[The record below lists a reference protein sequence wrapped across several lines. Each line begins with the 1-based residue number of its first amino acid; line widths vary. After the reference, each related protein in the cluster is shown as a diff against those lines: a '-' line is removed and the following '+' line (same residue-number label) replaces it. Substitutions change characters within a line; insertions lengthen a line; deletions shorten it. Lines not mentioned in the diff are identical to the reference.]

1 MATEP
6 RSSPTGIPRQSLTSA
21 VADNLRDKIIRME
34 IREGEQLRQDAIASE
49 FCVSRIP
56 VREALRQLESEGLIT
71 IVPHHG
77 AVVSSLSPN
86 DIEELFEI
94 RVLLECD
101 FLKVSIPGLTE
112 SNLTQAETFLKEYE
126 KGLSRRG
133 QISMWGRLNWR
144 FHSAL
149 YSGANR
155 RHFMS
160 IIKRVNN
167 NAMRYTG
174 LQLYVTQGFERAKE
188 EHRQLLDLCRER
200 DVTAACDLLQRHIW
214 HAGQS
219 LKQGLL
225 EGRTHAEQEQPG
237 R

>member
-6 RSSPTGIPRQSLTSA
+6 RSSPSGIPRQSLTSA

-34 IREGEQLRQDAIASE
+34 IREGEQLRQDAIAFE
-49 FCVSRIP
+49 FRVSRIP

-77 AVVSSLSPN
+77 AVVSSLSPD

-101 FLKVSIPGLTE
+101 FLKVSIPGFTE
-112 SNLTQAETFLKEYE
+112 SNLAQAESFLKEYE

-133 QISMWGRLNWR
+133 HISMWGRRNC
-144 FHSAL
+144 HSL
-149 YSGANR
+149 RSLLR
-155 RHFMS
+155 RERPHFMS

-188 EHRQLLDLCRER
+188 EHRQLLNLCRER
-200 DVTAACDLLQRHIW
+200 DVTRCLPPITAAHLACRSV
-214 HAGQS
+214 A
-219 LKQGLL
+219 
-225 EGRTHAEQEQPG
+225 
-237 R
+237 

>member
-1 MATEP
+1 MATEARP
-6 RSSPTGIPRQSLTSA
+6 SSAIPRQSLTSA
-21 VADNLRDKIIRME
+21 VADSLRDKIIRME
-34 IREGEQLRQDAIASE
+34 IRGGEQLRQDAIASE
-49 FCVSRIP
+49 FRVSRIP

-94 RVLLECD
+94 RVLLECEV
-101 FLKVSIPGLTE
+101 LKLSIPGLTE
-112 SNLTQAETFLKEYE
+112 ANLAQAQVCLTECE
-126 KGLSRRG
+126 KGLSRQG
-133 QISMWGRLNWR
+133 HISMWGRLNWR

-149 YSGANR
+149 YAGANR
-155 RHFMS
+155 PHFMS

-174 LQLYVTQGFERAKE
+174 LQVYVTRGFERAKE
-188 EHRQLLDLCRER
+188 EHRRLLDLCRAR
-200 DVTAACDLLQRHIW
+200 DVVSACELLEQHIRHAAE
-214 HAGQS
+214 S

-225 EGRTHAEQEQPG
+225 EGRTHAETEEP
-237 R
+237 

>member
-1 MATEP
+1 MALETLQ
-6 RSSPTGIPRQSLTSA
+6 SSAIPRQSLTSA

-49 FCVSRIP
+49 FRVSRIP

-101 FLKVSIPGLTE
+101 VLKRSIPGLTE
-112 SNLTQAETFLKEYE
+112 SNLAQAEVFLREYE
-126 KGLSRRG
+126 KGLSR
-133 QISMWGRLNWR
+133 QEYISMWGRLNWR

-149 YSGANR
+149 YSGAHR
-155 RHFMS
+155 PHFMS

-188 EHRQLLDLCRER
+188 EHRQLLDLCRAR
-200 DVTAACDLLQRHIW
+200 DVTAACDLLQRHIR

-225 EGRTHAEQEQPG
+225 KGRAHAETEQP
-237 R
+237 

>member
-1 MATEP
+1 MATEARP
-6 RSSPTGIPRQSLTSA
+6 SSAIPRQSLTSA
-21 VADNLRDKIIRME
+21 VADSLRDKIIRME
-34 IREGEQLRQDAIASE
+34 IRGGEQLRQDAIASE
-49 FCVSRIP
+49 FRVSRIP

-94 RVLLECD
+94 RVLLEREI
-101 FLKVSIPGLTE
+101 LKLSIPGLTE
-112 SNLTQAETFLKEYE
+112 ANLAQAEVCLKEYE
-126 KGLSRRG
+126 KGLSRQG
-133 QISMWGRLNWR
+133 YISMWGRLNWR
-144 FHSAL
+144 FHSTL

-155 RHFMS
+155 PHFMS

-174 LQLYVTQGFERAKE
+174 LQVYVTRGFERAKE
-188 EHRQLLDLCRER
+188 EHRQLLELCRAR
-200 DVTAACDLLQRHIW
+200 DVAAACELLELHIR
-214 HAGQS
+214 HAGES

-225 EGRTHAEQEQPG
+225 EGRTHVDAEQP
-237 R
+237 

>member
-1 MATEP
+1 MALEARQP
-6 RSSPTGIPRQSLTSA
+6 SPIPRQSLTSA
-21 VADNLRDKIIRME
+21 VAENLRDKIIRME
-34 IREGEQLRQDAIASE
+34 IKEGEQLRQDAIASE
-49 FCVSRIP
+49 LRVSRIP

-101 FLKVSIPGLTE
+101 VLKLSIPGLTD
-112 SNLTQAETFLKEYE
+112 SNLAQAELFLKDYE
-126 KGLSRRG
+126 KGLSRQG
-133 QISMWGRLNWR
+133 YISMWGRLNWR

-155 RHFMS
+155 PHFMS

-174 LQLYVTQGFERAKE
+174 LQLYVTRGFERAKE

-200 DVTAACDLLQRHIW
+200 DVTAACDLLEQHIRY
-214 HAGQS
+214 AGQS

-225 EGRTHAEQEQPG
+225 EGRAQI
-237 R
+237 